1 MKQHFWKVGLSG
13 TVLAAALLG
22 VGLSTAPKATQK
34 AVATLNSAL
43 FGEKAYADTIVNTA
57 KWGNANV
64 TLSSDGVLTVSP
76 ASSGTTTLSGSIA
89 LLKWDTSTIP
99 TIKTVVFKGKVYA
112 PSDSSYLLGVKDLE
126 YEVDSTWYSTRYNV
140 SKISGLSFLD
150 TSRVTNMTGM
160 FSNLEYHND
169 ENGFVSLDLSHFDT
183 SKVTNMSQMFAAEY
197 SNPFQS
203 LDLSHFNTSNVT
215 DMSQMFQGQGK
226 LNAINLSSFNTKNV
240 KTMKGMFQDVDNVN
254 AGYYDADGWS
264 LNLSN
269 FNTSKVTDMSA
280 MFSGISLLTNLNL
293 SSFDT
298 SKVTDMSNM
307 FYDISGYTSD
317 SSFLYANVGNLQ
329 NLNLS
334 KFTTPSLVKAN
345 GMFTEAKVTNLNL
358 QNFTASTPISADGMF
373 NDANISNLNLQN
385 FEGNKLIT
393 PYGNGIFADS
403 NIQTITL
410 GKYFIPRPVTTL
422 ADLRINSDTSVYT
435 GNWQAVGSG
444 TVAGP
449 TGALIGT
456 SQDFMNKYNGATMA
470 GTYTWQPVNP
480 DYSNVIVK
488 NTSIKQ
494 NSTWNA
500 SANAYAI
507 NAAGKNIGL
516 SGVKVSG
523 AVNTKKTG
531 TYTITYSYSG
541 ITKTATVTVVG
552 VPTLNVKNTT
562 IAMGTKW
569 TAAQNFVSASTA
581 QGVAQALTGVKV
593 SGSVN
598 TAKAG
603 NYPITYSYAGIT
615 KTATVTVK
623 NMTALDVKNVT
634 YSQFGTWNNSLAFTS
649 AKNASGAA
657 VALSQVKVT
666 GSVNTAKTGQ
676 YTLTYSYGGIT
687 KKAVISIVAPSI
699 IYDTQVQGIGWQ
711 KDQNDRSTWFSD
723 GQEAGTNGQSKRM
736 ESIKIALK
744 LPNGMTGSVV
754 YDAHV
759 QNIGWQNAA
768 TPTRATSTPQTI
780 SPVSQ
785 WFSNGA
791 TAGTVGKAL
800 RMEAFTINLTGEI
813 AKHYNVIYDSHVQNI
828 GWQYAPNLYYQAPN
842 FENPAPF
849 DRWFKNGQEVGT
861 NDHGL
866 RMEALEIKLVAK

>member
-34 AVATLNSAL
+34 AVATLNSTL
-43 FGEKAYADTIVNTA
+43 FGEKAYADTATGGSSGTGAAFNGMIGTVNWSYASGVLTLSGGSISSATSVPWSNQLTNIKKINITGNITLSGTGAYALFSSMPNLTTINGLTKVNTA
-57 KWGNANV
+57 KVTSFIDMFNGDSSLTSLDLTNFDTRNTTDDQPSYWVKQANNWWG
-64 TLSSDGVLTVSP
+64 DGGNGQQSMF
-76 ASSGTTTLSGSIA
+76 SGTTALSQIYAHANTLFEDADVTHAGNAVVYSSTATQAPASFNGAAFHGKYGSCNWYLTADGSLYLSGGTITSVQNQPWRASVNNINKIIITGKITLSGNAPYA
-89 LLKWDTSTIP
+89 LFANMQNVTAIEGLTNVDTTNANSFIDM
-99 TIKTVVFKGKVYA
+99 FNG
-112 PSDSSYLLGVKDLE
+112 DSSI
-126 YEVDSTWYSTRYNV
+126 T
-140 SKISGLSFLD
+140 
-150 TSRVTNMTGM
+150 
-160 FSNLEYHND
+160 
-169 ENGFVSLDLSHFDT
+169 SLDLSSF
-183 SKVTNMSQMFAAEY
+183 
-197 SNPFQS
+197 
-203 LDLSHFNTSNVT
+203 DLSNTMDNQS
-215 DMSQMFQGQGK
+215 SQWVKQANNWWGDGGNGQQSMF
-226 LNAINLSSFNTKNV
+226 S
-240 KTMKGMFQDVDNVN
+240 GMT
-254 AGYYDADGWS
+254 S
-264 LNLSN
+264 LNTL
-269 FNTSKVTDMSA
+269 FATSKVTDY
-280 MFSGISLLTNLNL
+280 LETNDTTKLNQNVKIKAPINHTAL
-293 SSFDT
+293 S
-298 SKVTDMSNM
+298 
-307 FYDISGYTSD
+307 
-317 SSFLYANVGNLQ
+317 
-329 NLNLS
+329 
-334 KFTTPSLVKAN
+334 
-345 GMFTEAKVTNLNL
+345 
-358 QNFTASTPISADGMF
+358 
-373 NDANISNLNLQN
+373 
-385 FEGNKLIT
+385 
-393 PYGNGIFADS
+393 
-403 NIQTITL
+403 
-410 GKYFIPRPVTTL
+410 
-422 ADLRINSDTSVYT
+422 
-435 GNWQAVGSG
+435 
-444 TVAGP
+444 
-449 TGALIGT
+449 
-456 SQDFMNKYNGATMA
+456 
-470 GTYTWQPVNP
+470 
-480 DYSNVIVK
+480 VK
-488 NTSIKQ
+488 N
-494 NSTWNA
+494 
-500 SANAYAI
+500 
-507 NAAGKNIGL
+507 
-516 SGVKVSG
+516 
-523 AVNTKKTG
+523 
-531 TYTITYSYSG
+531 
-541 ITKTATVTVVG
+541 VTVIKG
-552 VPTLNVKNTT
+552 SKWSNTLP
-562 IAMGTKW
+562 
-569 TAAQNFVSASTA
+569 FVSATNSA
-581 QGVAQALTGVKV
+581 GNAVGLGAVKV
-593 SGSVN
+593 TGTVN

-603 NYPITYSYAGIT
+603 NYTLTYSYGGKTAKSVVTVVDHTALALKNITIGLGTNYTFSQSFNSAKNVSGNVLKYNQVKWSGSVDTKKAGVYTVKAVNADIT